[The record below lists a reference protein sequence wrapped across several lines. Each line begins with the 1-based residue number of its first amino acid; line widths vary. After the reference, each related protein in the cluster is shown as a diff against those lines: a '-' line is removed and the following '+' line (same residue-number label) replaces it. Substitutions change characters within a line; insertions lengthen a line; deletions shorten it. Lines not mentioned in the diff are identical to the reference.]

1 MESREDFNSCHI
13 LNMKQ
18 PNRSYCYQLASYRWQ
33 LTDVQSLC
41 CRFLKKKTSP
51 FSVKLVKSLQ
61 SLISLNLNPIRLL
74 VSIDQTLVYFNLI
87 RFLCKLHPGRTKHNA
102 PYGYFKLCFIWC
114 AQCLHSTLNTSRAN
128 ATAVCDV

>member
-1 MESREDFNSCHI
+1 
-13 LNMKQ
+13 MKQ

-33 LTDVQSLC
+33 LTDVQSLY
-41 CRFLKKKTSP
+41 CRFLKKKPSP

-61 SLISLNLNPIRLL
+61 SLISLNPNPIRLL

>member
-1 MESREDFNSCHI
+1 MFKVCIVGFS
-13 LNMKQ
+13 
-18 PNRSYCYQLASYRWQ
+18 
-33 LTDVQSLC
+33 
-41 CRFLKKKTSP
+41 KKKTSP

-114 AQCLHSTLNTSRAN
+114 AQCLHSTLNTGRAN